1 MDKNTIMICTQCGE
15 FNIGSDNFVCKF
27 CGGALANTSITTVET
42 QHLSSEEFMKWRY
55 DMLEKYSPG
64 SEAFLKAK
72 ASKNSEKETNTSS
85 YVPKCPTC
93 GCPDISRIPSHQ
105 SSLDINNSVMAIVTN
120 RTGKT
125 FVCNNC
131 GYTW

>member
-1 MDKNTIMICTQCGE
+1 MSTLMAWICPKCGLITPRETESVCENCKTPLICTQVSAE
-15 FNIGSDNFVCKF
+15 EI
-27 CGGALANTSITTVET
+27 
-42 QHLSSEEFMKWRY
+42 LSSENDQLDEWIKSMQQKY
-55 DMLEKYSPG
+55 VIGYETKAEEKSP
-64 SEAFLKAK
+64 
-72 ASKNSEKETNTSS
+72 SKDGGQ
-85 YVPKCPTC
+85 YIPKCPTC

>member
-1 MDKNTIMICTQCGE
+1 MSIEMAWICPKCGSTSPHETEAVCKDCGTPLVCTQVSADEVRSYMEVDKGAK
-15 FNIGSDNFVCKF
+15 FNQW
-27 CGGALANTSITTVET
+27 L
-42 QHLSSEEFMKWRY
+42 EEMK
-55 DMLEKYSPG
+55 EKYVIG
-64 SEAFLKAK
+64 YQKKAE
-72 ASKNSEKETNTSS
+72 EKSS
-85 YVPKCPTC
+85 REDLSQYVPKCPTC